1 MVRASM
7 RYPAG
12 MNSRKVWR
20 WEGEMRT
27 GMNLDT
33 RSSAV
38 SDAWTA
44 DVTRMAAFVLS
55 SVLGGRRGLSW
66 VAEREEMNERT

>member
-1 MVRASM
+1 
-7 RYPAG
+7 
-12 MNSRKVWR
+12 
-20 WEGEMRT
+20 
-27 GMNLDT
+27 MNLDT